1 LCHHS
6 RQLVATS
13 PDFLDP
19 RAVDARFFRQPA
31 LGANA
36 VWTAMGAMCAQSGP
50 MALIAGV
57 DCSTQS
63 TKVVV
68 RDAATGK
75 LARESRADH
84 PPGTEVHPEVW
95 WRALEAATR
104 GGLLD
109 GVAAIAV
116 GGQQHGM
123 VALDERG
130 EVVRPAILWNDTR
143 SAAAAEAL
151 VVELGGPGAWAA
163 AVGTVPVASITVTK
177 LRWLGEHEPQHAER
191 VAAVALPHDWVTWML
206 AGGPGPPGAAGGAGR
221 RDQPGSRGRAGRTGD
236 PAGAW
241 PATDRG
247 DASGTG
253 YWSPASGTYRT
264 DLVELAFGRTVEL
277 PRVLAPSEPAGTT
290 AATSVAPAGALLG
303 PGTGDNMAAVLGVGA
318 VEGDVVVS
326 IGTSGTVFAVHP
338 RPTADPTGAVAGFAD
353 ATGRFLPLVCT
364 LNAARVLEAA
374 ARLLG
379 TDLDGVDRLALQASP
394 GAGGMVLLPYLE
406 GERTPNRPV
415 ATGVLAGMRDGNATP
430 SNLAR
435 AAVEGMLCGLADGLD
450 ALRAVG
456 VGCER
461 ILLVGGAARSRAVG
475 ELAPAILGAPVT
487 VPPPGEY
494 VADGAAMQAAWI
506 LEGGPEPPAWSPA
519 ERIETFEADPQPQV
533 RARYA
538 ELREAAPE
546 LAR

>member
-1 LCHHS
+1 M
-6 RQLVATS
+6 
-13 PDFLDP
+13 P
-19 RAVDARFFRQPA
+19 
-31 LGANA
+31 
-36 VWTAMGAMCAQSGP
+36 
-50 MALIAGV
+50 LIAGV

-68 RDAATGK
+68 RDAATGA
-75 LARESRADH
+75 LAREGRADH

-123 VALDERG
+123 IALDERG

-143 SAAAAEAL
+143 SAEAAEAL
-151 VVELGGPGAWAA
+151 VRELGGPGAWAE

-177 LRWLGEHEPQHAER
+177 LRWLREHEPERAGR

-206 AGGPGPPGAAGGAGR
+206 AGGPGGAGGAG
-221 RDQPGSRGRAGRTGD
+221 GAGDGTGT
-236 PAGAW
+236 GGTRW

-253 YWSPASGTYRT
+253 YWSPAGGTYRT
-264 DLVELAFGRTVEL
+264 DLVELALGRQVEL
-277 PRVLAPSEPAGTT
+277 PRVLGPSEAAGTS
-290 AATSVAPAGALLG
+290 AATPVAPAGALLG
-303 PGTGDNMAAVLGVGA
+303 PGTGDNMAAALGVGA

-374 ARLLG
+374 ARLVG
-379 TDLDGVDRLALQASP
+379 TGLDGVDQLALQASP
-394 GAGGMVLLPYLE
+394 GAGGLVLLPYLE
-406 GERTPNRPV
+406 GERTPNRPG
-415 ATGVLAGMRDGNATP
+415 ASGVLAGMRDGNATP
-430 SNLAR
+430 ANLAR

-456 VGCER
+456 VGCDR
-461 ILLVGGAARSRAVG
+461 ILLVGGAARSRAVR

-494 VADGAAMQAAWI
+494 VADGAARQAAWMVQ
-506 LEGGPEPPAWSPA
+506 GGPEPPAWPAA
-519 ERIETFEADPQPQV
+519 ERLRTFEADPQPRV